1 MKRVFFI
8 VLLVLAAGAHG
19 APPAANDDIIWQDGE
34 RSIPLFV
41 PEGLLQGDLAASPL
55 TRSARSILESR
66 LDYFRTRKLDPGQE
80 ICLWN
85 LHTSPGTPSPDAET
99 LPQLIAK
106 SHQFL
111 TVEVVRTVAGWS
123 TWTDIPSTLVWARV
137 SDVLHDETGKLANG
151 ALVAFEVG
159 QAQITVDNTPICSTV
174 GAFHLPKAGDRLL
187 VGAASHVIPNER
199 YLAVVR
205 VFPMAGNDILSQ
217 PYADL
222 ASFAK
227 IPVERAREAADR
239 IRRAEVRQ

>member
-1 MKRVFFI
+1 MKRVLFI
-8 VLLVLAAGAHG
+8 VLLVLAAGAYG
-19 APPAANDDIIWQDGE
+19 APPTAKEDIIWQDGE

-41 PEGLLQGDLAASPL
+41 PEGLLQGNLTASPL
-55 TRSARSILESR
+55 TRSARAILESR

-85 LHTSPGTPSPDAET
+85 LHTSPGTPSPDAGT

-123 TWTDIPSTLVWARV
+123 AWTDIPSTLVWARV

-151 ALVAFEVG
+151 ALIAFEVG
-159 QAQITVDNTPICSTV
+159 QAQITVDDTPICSTV

-187 VGAASHVIPNER
+187 IGAVEHLIGDDR

-205 VFPMAGNDILSQ
+205 IFPMAGNDILSQ

-222 ASFAK
+222 ASFRT
-227 IPVERAREAADR
+227 ISLGSARVAADR
-239 IRRAEVRQ
+239 IRKAEVRQ